1 MTVLDAKALVHTLIK
16 TLVEV
21 EISTLTN
28 IFWNVEA
35 DALVETLS
43 A

>member
-1 MTVLDAKALVHTLIK
+1 MLDANALVHTLIK
-16 TLVEV
+16 RLAEV
-21 EISTLTN
+21 KISTLTN
-28 IFWNVEA
+28 IFCNVEA

>member
-1 MTVLDAKALVHTLIK
+1 MLDANALVHTVIK
-16 TLVEV
+16 RLAEV
-21 EISTLTN
+21 QISTLTN
-28 IFWNVEA
+28 IFFNVEA

>member
-1 MTVLDAKALVHTLIK
+1 MLDANAQVHTLIK
-16 TLVEV
+16 RLAEV
-21 EISTLTN
+21 EIGTLSN
-28 IFWNVEA
+28 IFSNVEA

>member
-1 MTVLDAKALVHTLIK
+1 MLDANALVHTVIK
-16 TLVEV
+16 RLAEV
-21 EISTLTN
+21 QISTLTN
-28 IFWNVEA
+28 IFCNVEA

>member
-1 MTVLDAKALVHTLIK
+1 MLDANALFHTLIK
-16 TLVEV
+16 RLTEV
-21 EISTLTN
+21 KISTLTN